1 MLHSLRFGAVAVAFV
16 LAAEAAGLFSPVI
29 ASPSGGTIQVTKSA
43 WDYTQPASNPVSTVT
58 NYAGLALSAMNGAFN
73 SNKAA
78 VCSAIKAKLTSANGM
93 GKGFTAHPENFVC
106 NPGTP
111 PSSLDVSF
119 SGGAFVIVYTIT
131 GNYLELTTTTP
142 TVFGSYGDPRF
153 SVLFNSTLTATIPV
167 PTQTAPLAVTSVI
180 GSISGAHLDSHNL
193 PADLIQDLASVVA
206 FFGGPNFQ
214 AMGQN
219 ALDSQSI
226 NLTSSVNTA
235 LGQLNL
241 GQVST
246 QGFSQFLGSMTS
258 SGGNTA
264 MALLAQKPIN
274 VPTHGTASAPVIVE
288 WTYGYGAPTGGCAAL
303 SASASVQVGPPSAGS
318 PMSPAGTPGT
328 GSGAVTQSGAWQ
340 QCAFAVS
347 GLPTGLPIKLTAALN
362 GGWNTTKYKVIGLAP
377 YGDGPGTVTL
387 GNRSMR
393 RSIGSSGLSVSS
405 VSPPAPV
412 VFLLGVRPTGPMHSV
427 RSAPA
432 PFPTRHP

>member
-16 LAAEAAGLFSPVI
+16 LAAEAAGFFSPAI
-29 ASPSGGTIQVTKSA
+29 AAPSGGTIQVTKSA
-43 WDYTQPASNPVSTVT
+43 WDYTHPANNPVNTVT

-73 SNKAA
+73 GNKAA

-93 GKGFTAHPENFVC
+93 GKGFTAHPNNFVC

-153 SVLFNSTLTATIPV
+153 SVLFNSTLTVTIPV
-167 PTQTAPLAVTSVI
+167 PTQTAPLTVKSVI

-214 AMGQN
+214 AMAQN

-226 NLTSSVNTA
+226 NLTSNVNTA

-246 QGFSQFLGSMTS
+246 QGFSQLLGSTTGNGS
-258 SGGNTA
+258 NTA
-264 MALLAQKPIN
+264 MALLAQKPFN

-288 WTYGYGAPTGGCAAL
+288 WTYGSGAPTGGCAAL
-303 SASASVQVGPPSAGS
+303 SASASVQVGPPSSGS
-318 PMSPAGTPGT
+318 PTSPAGSPGT
-328 GSGAVTQSGAWQ
+328 GSGPVTQSGGWQ
-340 QCAFAVS
+340 QCAFSVG
-347 GLPTGLPIKLTAALN
+347 GLPTGLPIKLTASLN

-377 YGDGPGTVTL
+377 YGEGPGTVTL
-387 GNRSMR
+387 GGGRLVRSLPG
-393 RSIGSSGLSVSS
+393 ISSSA
-405 VSPPAPV
+405 APV
-412 VFLLGVRPTGPMHSV
+412 VFLLGVRPTTVNSV
-427 RSAPA
+427 LTPAPA
-432 PFPTRHP
+432 PFPTRGL

>member
-1 MLHSLRFGAVAVAFV
+1 MLHSLRFVAVAVAFV
-16 LAAEAAGLFSPVI
+16 LAAEATGLFSPVI

-43 WDYTQPASNPVSTVT
+43 WDYTQPASNPVNTVT
-58 NYAGLALSAMNGAFN
+58 NYTGLALSAMNGAFN
-73 SNKAA
+73 GNKAA

-93 GKGFTAHPENFVC
+93 GKGFTAHPNNFVC

-142 TVFGSYGDPRF
+142 PVFGSYGDPRF
-153 SVLFNSTLTATIPV
+153 SVLFNSTLTVTIPV
-167 PTQTAPLAVTSVI
+167 PTQTAPLTVKSVI

-214 AMGQN
+214 AMAQN

-226 NLTSSVNTA
+226 DLTSRVNTA

-246 QGFSQFLGSMTS
+246 QGFSQLLGSMTS
-258 SGGNTA
+258 GGTTA

-288 WTYGYGAPTGGCAAL
+288 WTYGSGAPTGGCAAL

-318 PMSPAGTPGT
+318 PTSPAGSPGT
-328 GSGAVTQSGAWQ
+328 GSGPVTQSGAWQ
-340 QCAFAVS
+340 QCKFSVG
-347 GLPTGLPIKLTAALN
+347 GLPTGLPIKLAASLS
-362 GGWNTTKYKVIGLAP
+362 GGWNTTQYKVIGLAP
-377 YGDGPGTVTL
+377 YGEGPGTVTL
-387 GNRSMR
+387 G
-393 RSIGSSGLSVSS
+393 GSRLVRGIGLST
-405 VSPPAPV
+405 APV
-412 VFLLGVRPTGPMHSV
+412 VFLLGVRPTTIHSV
-427 RSAPA
+427 LTPPPA
-432 PFPTRHP
+432 PFPSRHP